1 MGSGTWSSATYSAV
15 SGAKSRGGATFDS
28 SARATGVHE
37 KLDPKQ
43 LNAAGQNIRESR
55 DSDEHPASTPI
66 IVGFDETGSMGS
78 IPRLVLTKLKTL
90 FSLLVDKGYATDPQI
105 AVAAYGDAANGER
118 APLQISQFESD
129 NRIDDN
135 LDLIYIEGL
144 GGGNNGET
152 SNLLLY
158 YAATH
163 VSTDAFDRRGRKG
176 HLIIIGDERQVPLTP
191 EMIRTYVGDEQPL
204 LEDISFEGIARAV
217 TEKWDVWILLINN
230 AAARMQ
236 HSEAFYTDLFGPDHV
251 LVVEDLDLDHPVH
264 HGQDRQQVG
273 DVLLA
278 ADPHV
283 DDGALPVP
291 ARHLAARRHHGL
303 EAHLGGL
310 DQDRA
315 EEPPPVGV
323 RDPQSPLGIP
333 VDESADDG
341 RQGEDGHEVQRDDQG
356 GDGDHPESARHSD
369 GGCHPDRA
377 RRRQAPDAV
386 VLEEDHP
393 CADEAD
399 PRDHLRGDP
408 RRVPAHIARERRR
421 RAVQRHQGEQVAP
434 QPHEDV
440 GPDSRV
446 LAVHFA
452 LQPDE
457 AAEEQDEE
465 GGHGLP
471 GGWHVEQVHVGSL
484 SQLHDDAR
492 RGEPTRRP
500 PRTGCNGVQRIPGAV
515 ASRDCARPG
524 SAAVRGAGVLQTGV
538 RVVGEGRG
546 APQSG
551 GRGPSGGAGSKGSR
565 SPEGMVRRRGTI
577 AVCAS
582 PASTT

>member
-15 SGAKSRGGATFDS
+15 SGAKIRAGATFDY

-37 KLDPKQ
+37 KLDPKR

-251 LVVEDLDLDHPVH
+251 LVVEDPGTIAETIAALIGYAEGRDAAAIADDLTEAAGKEVAVRV
-264 HGQDRQQVG
+264 GRALAGVG
-273 DVLLA
+273 D
-278 ADPHV
+278 
-283 DDGALPVP
+283 
-291 ARHLAARRHHGL
+291 
-303 EAHLGGL
+303 
-310 DQDRA
+310 
-315 EEPPPVGV
+315 
-323 RDPQSPLGIP
+323 
-333 VDESADDG
+333 
-341 RQGEDGHEVQRDDQG
+341 
-356 GDGDHPESARHSD
+356 
-369 GGCHPDRA
+369 
-377 RRRQAPDAV
+377 
-386 VLEEDHP
+386 
-393 CADEAD
+393 
-399 PRDHLRGDP
+399 
-408 RRVPAHIARERRR
+408 
-421 RAVQRHQGEQVAP
+421 
-434 QPHEDV
+434 
-440 GPDSRV
+440 
-446 LAVHFA
+446 
-452 LQPDE
+452 
-457 AAEEQDEE
+457 
-465 GGHGLP
+465 
-471 GGWHVEQVHVGSL
+471 
-484 SQLHDDAR
+484 
-492 RGEPTRRP
+492 
-500 PRTGCNGVQRIPGAV
+500 
-515 ASRDCARPG
+515 
-524 SAAVRGAGVLQTGV
+524 
-538 RVVGEGRG
+538 
-546 APQSG
+546 
-551 GRGPSGGAGSKGSR
+551 GRGPTANGK
-565 SPEGMVRRRGTI
+565 EN
-577 AVCAS
+577 
-582 PASTT
+582 

>member
-15 SGAKSRGGATFDS
+15 SGAKIRAGATFDY

-37 KLDPKQ
+37 KLDPKR

-158 YAATH
+158 YAAAH

-176 HLIIIGDERQVPLTP
+176 HLIIIGDERQVPLTS

-251 LVVEDLDLDHPVH
+251 LVVEDPDTIAETIAALIGYAEGRDAATIADDLTEAAGKEVAVRV
-264 HGQDRQQVG
+264 GRALAGVG
-273 DVLLA
+273 D
-278 ADPHV
+278 
-283 DDGALPVP
+283 
-291 ARHLAARRHHGL
+291 
-303 EAHLGGL
+303 
-310 DQDRA
+310 
-315 EEPPPVGV
+315 
-323 RDPQSPLGIP
+323 
-333 VDESADDG
+333 
-341 RQGEDGHEVQRDDQG
+341 
-356 GDGDHPESARHSD
+356 
-369 GGCHPDRA
+369 
-377 RRRQAPDAV
+377 
-386 VLEEDHP
+386 
-393 CADEAD
+393 
-399 PRDHLRGDP
+399 
-408 RRVPAHIARERRR
+408 
-421 RAVQRHQGEQVAP
+421 
-434 QPHEDV
+434 
-440 GPDSRV
+440 
-446 LAVHFA
+446 
-452 LQPDE
+452 
-457 AAEEQDEE
+457 
-465 GGHGLP
+465 
-471 GGWHVEQVHVGSL
+471 
-484 SQLHDDAR
+484 
-492 RGEPTRRP
+492 
-500 PRTGCNGVQRIPGAV
+500 
-515 ASRDCARPG
+515 
-524 SAAVRGAGVLQTGV
+524 
-538 RVVGEGRG
+538 
-546 APQSG
+546 
-551 GRGPSGGAGSKGSR
+551 GRGPTALR
-565 SPEGMVRRRGTI
+565 
-577 AVCAS
+577 
-582 PASTT
+582 